1 MTVNYGILTQ
11 KWIRVTKKM
20 AFSGFCCR
28 VHVIARKGNPL
39 PHSPLLTVEPASD
52 SQAPH
57 ILLVWPLFSPSLAEQ
72 TGAAPKSIVYHLDEG
87 VYGVFNSVLFD
98 NTCPTPAL
106 QKVSPPL

>member
-1 MTVNYGILTQ
+1 MSPKRWLLSQGP
-11 KWIRVTKKM
+11 
-20 AFSGFCCR
+20 SHSC
-28 VHVIARKGNPL
+28 RKGNPL
-39 PHSPLLTVEPASD
+39 LHSPLLTEPTVVPASD

-57 ILLVWPLFSPSLAEQ
+57 ILLLWSLFSPFLAEQ

>member
-1 MTVNYGILTQ
+1 MSQL
-11 KWIRVTKKM
+11 KKRQPF
-20 AFSGFCCR
+20 A
-28 VHVIARKGNPL
+28 AQP
-39 PHSPLLTVEPASD
+39 SPSSPTAVPASD
-52 SQAPH
+52 SRAPH
-57 ILLVWPLFSPSLAEQ
+57 VLLVWPLFSPFLTEQ